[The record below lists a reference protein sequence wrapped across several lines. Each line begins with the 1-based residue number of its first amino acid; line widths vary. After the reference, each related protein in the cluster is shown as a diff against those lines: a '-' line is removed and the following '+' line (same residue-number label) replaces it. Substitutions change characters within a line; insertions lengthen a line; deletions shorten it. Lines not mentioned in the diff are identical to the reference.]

1 MAQVQ
6 SKKGAPLNRVPSDQD
21 VVTLTQAQLNQM
33 ISNAVTAAITAASVQ
48 QQNHARQEETRTMSS
63 RTRLEVDFNNRLL
76 ENNHLAKI
84 IDEEE
89 TEMFAIPKIY
99 ESYVGC
105 VTASINGQ
113 TIKIPADGVKRRIPV
128 RFIPIIMQYLE
139 NTDKKVATMNATNGQ
154 YGGVTEIKGGAF

>member
-1 MAQVQ
+1 
-6 SKKGAPLNRVPSDQD
+6 
-21 VVTLTQAQLNQM
+21 
-33 ISNAVTAAITAASVQ
+33 
-48 QQNHARQEETRTMSS
+48 
-63 RTRLEVDFNNRLL
+63 
-76 ENNHLAKI
+76 
-84 IDEEE
+84 
-89 TEMFAIPKIY
+89 MFAIPKIY